1 MRSDQHGMSMAY
13 FGWLRLKGDQKQLFK
28 SQSRFFDLVRF
39 SFCSPKVRG
48 EVKSA
53 WSGFFSLLIAV
64 LTIKVLKSMVVCR
77 LCYVNRSG
85 ARVLGRLTC
94 NE

>member
-13 FGWLRLKGDQKQLFK
+13 FGWLRLKEDRKQLFK

-39 SFCSPKVRG
+39 SFCSPEGRG
-48 EVKSA
+48 GVKSA
-53 WSGFFSLLIAV
+53 CSALTAV
-64 LTIKVLKSMVVCR
+64 LTIKVPKSSIVC
-77 LCYVNRSG
+77 LLYAVNCSR

-94 NE
+94 SE